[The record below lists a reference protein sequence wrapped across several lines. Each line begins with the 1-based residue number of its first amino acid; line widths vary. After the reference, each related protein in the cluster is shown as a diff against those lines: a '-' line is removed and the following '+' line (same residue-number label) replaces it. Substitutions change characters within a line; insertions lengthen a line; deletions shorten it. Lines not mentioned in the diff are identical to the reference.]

1 MSDAKILT
9 LKSTAMT
16 MRCSDLGGGVKN
28 QAQVKSPNLVNTS
41 RKNQLRLRLVS
52 RPRYQ
57 STLTTCNM

>member
-16 MRCSDLGGGVKN
+16 MRCSDLGGVEKSGTGR
-28 QAQVKSPNLVNTS
+28 SPNLVNTS

-57 STLTTCNM
+57 STLTTCIM

>member
-16 MRCSDLGGGVKN
+16 MRCSDLGGLKN